1 VIRVLVLSVV
11 FATVVVAS
19 DPPPFRWAQPVVP
32 GGSGPNRLVLDVPVL
47 TGARP
52 LRFDATGRF
61 LSGLEDLRLTNGDGT
76 EVPYLLLAPPVVQA
90 SWWSG
95 RLQPIPATDD
105 ASGFELDLGQLERA
119 DRLRLSGLP
128 GPFLK
133 RGRIEASGDRTHW
146 VVLAEQTTVFDL
158 PDEGLRRLEVAFD
171 PTPLRYVRVTWDD
184 RSSGRLPLPA
194 AANVRS
200 AAAALPA
207 PPPAV
212 LVPVAFERRP
222 SEPGTSRF
230 RIVLPG
236 TGLPIRAFELDVG
249 GDHLTR
255 SARISEPQLAG
266 ETVAPRELGAAALR
280 RVTRDGLAAS
290 DLRIPV
296 ATPREMSIELVVDD
310 GDNPPLELQAVR
322 AELPPLPVVYFES
335 PDGAALTAKYGVADL
350 AAPRYDLEAAR
361 ETLARGTTPAAAA
374 TWGGRAPLE
383 VPPPPEPPP
392 AEAGVPTAGATIDRS
407 VFHWIREIPPGPGG
421 LTSLR
426 LDAAV
431 LAHSDGLGDVR
442 LIDGEGR
449 QIPYVVEQVGEPLV
463 VALEPPSRPAEPD
476 DDERVTT
483 HRLSLPYRR
492 LPQARLVLETNDRV
506 FDRHVV
512 VRGDLRFRPS
522 GDERDRRRVRE
533 RRREDPFERVATVA
547 WRHAD
552 PARDAP
558 AITIDL
564 PPLQGMTVLID
575 VDDGDNQPL
584 AITSARLLLPTR
596 RLRFVRI
603 PDTQPVL
610 AYGAIGL
617 GSPRYDISLLAPR
630 IVGAPAHE
638 IDPLPEAAGA
648 AEGSDESDLV
658 LAPEHDHRLMFWAV
672 LGVSVVALLAILGR
686 LLRVEGAGA

>member
-1 VIRVLVLSVV
+1 MLAS
-11 FATVVVAS
+11 AAVAG
-19 DPPPFRWAQPVVP
+19 DPPPFRWAQPVIP
-32 GGSGPNRLVLDVPVL
+32 GGAGPNRLALDVPVL

-52 LRFDATGRF
+52 LRYDATGRH
-61 LSGLEDLRLTNGDGT
+61 LGGLDDLRLANGDGT
-76 EVPYLLLAPPVVQA
+76 EVPYLVLTPPVVQA

-95 RLQPIPATDD
+95 RLQAVPATDD

-128 GPFLK
+128 GPFVK

-146 VVLAEQTTVFDL
+146 VVLADETTVFDL

-171 PTPLRYVRVTWDD
+171 ATPLRYVRVTWDD
-184 RSSGRLPLPA
+184 RSSARLPLPA

-200 AAAALPA
+200 AAATLPA

-236 TGLPIRAFELDVG
+236 TGLPIRAFELDAA
-249 GDHLTR
+249 GDYLLRRAQIT
-255 SARISEPQLAG
+255 EPQLTG
-266 ETVAPRELGAAALR
+266 ETVAPRELGSAILR
-280 RVTRDGLAAS
+280 RVTRNGLAAS
-290 DLRIPV
+290 ELRIAV
-296 ATPREMSIELVVDD
+296 ATPHEVSIELVVDD
-310 GDNPPLELQAVR
+310 DDNPPLELQGVR

-335 PDGAALTAKYGVADL
+335 ADGAALTAKYGVADL

-361 ETLARGTTPAAAA
+361 ETLARGTTQAAVA

-392 AEAGVPTAGATIDRS
+392 AEAGVPTAGAAIDRS
-407 VFHWIREIPPGPGG
+407 VFHWVREIPPGPDG
-421 LTSLR
+421 LTALR

-442 LIDGEGR
+442 LIDGAGR

-463 VALEPPSRPAEPD
+463 VALPLPSRQTEPR

-512 VRGDLRFRPS
+512 VRGDVGFRPS
-522 GDERDRRRVRE
+522 GDARDRRRAHE
-533 RRREDPFERVATVA
+533 RRRDDPFERVGTVA

-552 PARDAP
+552 PTRDAP

-564 PPLQGMTVLID
+564 PPLQSTTVLID
-575 VDDGDNQPL
+575 VDDGDNQPI
-584 AITSARLLLPTR
+584 AIMSARLMLPTR
-596 RLRFVRI
+596 RLRFVRV
-603 PDTQPVL
+603 PGVEPVL

-630 IVGAPAHE
+630 ILGAPAHE
-638 IDPLPEAAGA
+638 IDPLPETAGV
-648 AEGSDESDLV
+648 AEASEESDL
-658 LAPEHDHRLMFWAV
+658 AFGPDRQDHRLMFWAV
-672 LGVSVVALLAILGR
+672 LGVSVLALLVILGR
-686 LLRVEGAGA
+686 LLRVEGAKA